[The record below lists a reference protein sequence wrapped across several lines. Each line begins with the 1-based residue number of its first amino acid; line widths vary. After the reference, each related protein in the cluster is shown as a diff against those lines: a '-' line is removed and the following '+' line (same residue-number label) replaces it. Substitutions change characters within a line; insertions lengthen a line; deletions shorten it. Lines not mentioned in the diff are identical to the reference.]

1 MRKVLLPALII
12 IGASLLII
20 RVFYLQIIDDS
31 FKLKSDNNAIKI
43 KYDYP
48 ERGYIYDRNG
58 VLLVANQPSYDIM
71 VIPRELNKTDTLEFC
86 KLLNISKEDFI
97 KKVEKARVYSPRL
110 PSVFLAQLNK
120 NEFAAFQEKIRKFE
134 GFYFQ
139 KRSLRDYE
147 VDYGAN
153 IFGFITQANEKLI
166 EKNNYYK
173 SGDLIGKQGVEE
185 SYEKFLRGIKGV
197 KYFQKDKFNREIG
210 SYKEGKYDTI
220 AVQGE
225 DINLTIDSEI
235 QKYGEQLMVNKR
247 GGIVAIEPT
256 TGEILALVT
265 APSYDPSI
273 LVGRQRSKNYTK
285 LYHDSIAKPL
295 YDRGLLAEYPP
306 GSPFKIMTG
315 LVGLQEEVVTEET
328 TFVCN
333 HGFSY
338 ARGRFQRCHC
348 GGGVRDLHVG
358 IYKSCNA
365 YFSNVYLRTIA
376 KYQKTPY
383 AVDVWSNHIKSFGL
397 GQFMGYDLPTG
408 KKGNIPTSTTYKKI
422 YPNWGYSGKTIISN
436 AIGQGEVL
444 MTPIQLANMMS
455 AVANQGYYYTPHII
469 KKIKGE
475 KIDKKFT
482 TKHVTTIDKKYFP
495 PMISGLFDVK
505 HLYYTLSYNE
515 DNEQAEWVAYE
526 LIGHKGKQKH
536 YQRPFFIKDPNVTTG
551 SADWKNYKNS
561 GYDKG
566 HLCPAGDMISDK
578 KGYDETFYTSNIS
591 PQLHAFNEGIW
602 NRLEQKTR
610 YWSVKYEKVYV
621 ITGGILSSNLSTIGN
636 EKVAVPNFFYK
647 IIGNISGDKFKMIA
661 FLIPNAKSD
670 KPLYDYVVSVDTIEK
685 MTGIDF
691 FPKLED
697 KIEANLEKKADY
709 KEWSF

>member
-12 IGASLLII
+12 IGASLLLI
-20 RVFYLQIIDDS
+20 RVFYLQIVDDS

-71 VIPRELNKTDTLEFC
+71 VIPRELKNTDTLEFC
-86 KLLNISKEDFI
+86 QLLNITKEDFI
-97 KKVEKARVYSPRL
+97 KKIEKAKVYSPRL

-120 NEFAAFQEKIRKFE
+120 TEFAAFQEKIRKFE

-147 VDYGAN
+147 VNYGAN
-153 IFGFITQANEKLI
+153 IFGFITQANEKLVA
-166 EKNNYYK
+166 KNSYYK
-173 SGDLIGKQGVEE
+173 SGDLIGKQGVEQ
-185 SYEKFLRGIKGV
+185 SYEEILRGVKGV
-197 KYFQKDKFNREIG
+197 KYYQKDKFNREIG
-210 SYKEGKYDTI
+210 SFKEGKYDTI

-225 DINLTIDSEI
+225 DINLTIDATL
-235 QKYGEQLMVNKR
+235 QKYGEELMINKR
-247 GGIVAIEPT
+247 GGIVAIEPK

-265 APSYDPSI
+265 APSYDPGI

-306 GSPFKIMTG
+306 GSPFKILTG
-315 LVGLQEEVVTEET
+315 LVGLQEEVVDEQT

-333 HGFSY
+333 HGFAY

-376 KYQKTPY
+376 KYKKPAY
-383 AVDVWSNHIKSFGL
+383 AVDVWSNHVKSFGL
-397 GQFMGYDLPTG
+397 GQFMGYDLPIG
-408 KKGNIPTSTTYKKI
+408 KKGKVPDSKTYKKI
-422 YPNWGYSGKTIISN
+422 YPNGGWRGTTIISN

-455 AVANQGYYYTPHII
+455 AVANEGYYYTPHII

-475 KIDKKFT
+475 KIDPKFT

-495 PMISGLFDVK
+495 PMISGLFDVYNK
-505 HLYYTLSYNE
+505 GTAYALRVEGIDICGKTGTAENFAKIDGKRVQLKDHSIFVAFAPKDNPKIAIAILVENGGFGSTIAGPIASLMIEKYLRKKITRTDLETRVLNISLQGRYAKLGGLSE
-515 DNEQAEWVAYE
+515 EVKKE
-526 LIGHKGKQKH
+526 L
-536 YQRPFFIKDPNVTTG
+536 RIKD
-551 SADWKNYKNS
+551 SILQS
-561 GYDKG
+561 
-566 HLCPAGDMISDK
+566 
-578 KGYDETFYTSNIS
+578 
-591 PQLHAFNEGIW
+591 
-602 NRLEQKTR
+602 KT
-610 YWSVKYEKVYV
+610 KAPIIK
-621 ITGGILSSNLSTIGN
+621 IDST
-636 EKVAVPNFFYK
+636 K
-647 IIGNISGDKFKMIA
+647 
-661 FLIPNAKSD
+661 AK
-670 KPLYDYVVSVDTIEK
+670 T
-685 MTGIDF
+685 
-691 FPKLED
+691 
-697 KIEANLEKKADY
+697 
-709 KEWSF
+709 